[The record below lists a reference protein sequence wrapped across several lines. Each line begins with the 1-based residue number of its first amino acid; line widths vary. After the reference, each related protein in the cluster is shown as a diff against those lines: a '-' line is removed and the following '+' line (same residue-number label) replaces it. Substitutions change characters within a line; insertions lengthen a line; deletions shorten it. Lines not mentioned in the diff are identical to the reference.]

1 MRLSANR
8 QGNTFAGRS
17 VNALSSLRITDPTY
31 ELLIDN
37 RSSA

>member
-17 VNALSSLRITDPTY
+17 VNA
-31 ELLIDN
+31 
-37 RSSA
+37 

>member
-17 VNALSSLRITDPTY
+17 VNAISDQRL
-31 ELLIDN
+31 N
-37 RSSA
+37 F

>member
-17 VNALSSLRITDPTY
+17 VNAIS
-31 ELLIDN
+31 
-37 RSSA
+37 